1 MSKFQTWSDEAVI
14 VIQADII
21 LPNASWQ
28 RFCDNSL
35 DLELLRSRVLC
46 WLEVMQCLSMAWNI
60 CQVWQC
66 DVRTEERRQVT
77 GICEPWCQESGQ
89 LDSYYVTQ
97 GSQKERL
104 HLLATDSV
112 MAVITEEMRDDFTL
126 HAGTRLSYAQIR
138 SQKGSRKKGG
148 CMFRFW
154 SFRIAV
160 IVTDT
165 GLFETRFVMTLHSFT
180 ASVIYLQSHW
190 VCDLESSDRGLCRAS
205 HLTQTLVTRMIF
217 PLRS

>member
-14 VIQADII
+14 MIQADII

-35 DLELLRSRVLC
+35 DLELRRSRVLC
-46 WLEVMQCLSMAWNI
+46 WFEVMQCLSMAWNI

-126 HAGTRLSYAQIR
+126 HAGTRLSYAQIQ

-148 CMFRFW
+148 CMFRYFEVSEW
-154 SFRIAV
+154 QLFLPILVCLKQDLLWRFTVSLLLSFICRIIEFV
-160 IVTDT
+160 I
-165 GLFETRFVMTLHSFT
+165 
-180 ASVIYLQSHW
+180 
-190 VCDLESSDRGLCRAS
+190 
-205 HLTQTLVTRMIF
+205 
-217 PLRS
+217 

>member
-1 MSKFQTWSDEAVI
+1 MKPWSWSKPIYV
-14 VIQADII
+14 I

-35 DLELLRSRVLC
+35 DLELRRSRVLC
-46 WLEVMQCLSMAWNI
+46 WFEVMQCLSMAWNI

-66 DVRTEERRQVT
+66 DVRTEQRRQVT

-126 HAGTRLSYAQIR
+126 HAGTRLSYAQIK

-148 CMFRFW
+148 CMFTKHCLGI
-154 SFRIAV
+154 SFRMAV

-180 ASVIYLQSHW
+180 AFVIYLQSHW